1 MEHARKAAGGCQAQR
16 RFIVDLP
23 GDWGYPLPALEQ
35 PPWSASMYAVIKTG
49 GKQYRVTEGDVLRV
63 EKLEADAGSSVKF
76 DQVLLVADGDDVK
89 VGAPMLKGGSVSGEV
104 VSQGRDRKI
113 EVIKFKRRKDY
124 QRHYGH
130 RQHYTEVRITGI
142 KAG

>member
-1 MEHARKAAGGCQAQR
+1 
-16 RFIVDLP
+16 
-23 GDWGYPLPALEQ
+23 
-35 PPWSASMYAVIKTG
+35 MYAVIKTG

-104 VSQGRDRKI
+104 VSQGRERKI